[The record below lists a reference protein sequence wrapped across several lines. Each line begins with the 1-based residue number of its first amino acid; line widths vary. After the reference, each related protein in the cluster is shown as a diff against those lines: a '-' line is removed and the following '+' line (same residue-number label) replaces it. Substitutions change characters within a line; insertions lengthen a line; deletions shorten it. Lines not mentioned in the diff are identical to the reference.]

1 MKLFFDIESTGLPI
15 TKGYNNYFPPED
27 IDKYEGSR
35 IIEIGVMLTDK
46 EGNIVKV
53 YNSIVKPDNF
63 TKLRPVITDITGIT
77 DNDILN
83 DGKDIKEVFEELK
96 PIFKEASCMNSYNMN
111 FDKNVLLSE
120 LYRIHDR
127 EFIKIIHNLE
137 YECTMKLSRQ
147 ILYIGSY
154 KLEHVYKELFKEDP
168 KQDHRAFND
177 AILCKD
183 VYYKLKEVYKENK
196 KKAKSKNKSKNK
208 SKDKNN

>member
-1 MKLFFDIESTGLPI
+1 MNAKNHEA
-15 TKGYNNYFPPED
+15 KNQN
-27 IDKYEGSR
+27 
-35 IIEIGVMLTDK
+35 IIL
-46 EGNIVKV
+46 
-53 YNSIVKPDNF
+53 
-63 TKLRPVITDITGIT
+63 GI
-77 DNDILN
+77 L
-83 DGKDIKEVFEELK
+83 
-96 PIFKEASCMNSYNMN
+96 AMN

-196 KKAKSKNKSKNK
+196 KKNKSKNKSKNK
-208 SKDKNN
+208 DKNN